1 MKIDV
6 DAEDSSVGQGQSCVV
21 YVGVGNESCVI
32 EQVAGQAA
40 VWCGM
45 LVLNSRIVLMY
56 EQ

>member
-1 MKIDV
+1 MWMQKILQWDRT
-6 DAEDSSVGQGQSCVV
+6 ESCVV
-21 YVGVGNESCVI
+21 YVGVGDGSCVI